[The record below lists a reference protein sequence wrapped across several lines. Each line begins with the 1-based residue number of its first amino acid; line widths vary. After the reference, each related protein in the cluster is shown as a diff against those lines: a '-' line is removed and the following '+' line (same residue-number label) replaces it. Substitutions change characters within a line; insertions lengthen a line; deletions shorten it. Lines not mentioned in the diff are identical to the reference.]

1 MSAIFSGGVD
11 VFGLSDIGRKR
22 ARNEDHFVIATLR
35 KEIALRQSNLEDTS
49 VFDAVRSAEAQLL
62 AVADGVG
69 GQAGGDLA
77 SRTAVT
83 SLVAYLNTT
92 MSCFNNLDVE
102 AEHAFLEKLEAGVRE
117 AHQQVLE
124 AHGRQSRPPATTLT
138 VITLLWPRAYVV
150 HVGDSRAMYLHN
162 GWLRPL
168 TRDQTMGEAMVD
180 AGAMTE
186 EQAARSSLSQTLYS
200 ALGSQDMLPSV
211 GLVDFALGDVLLMC
225 SDGLTKHVNDT
236 RISEVLGQPWTA
248 ERMAK
253 ALVQDALD
261 DGGSDNVTVI
271 VARMTG

>member
-11 VFGLSDIGRKR
+11 VFGLSDVGKKR
-22 ARNEDHFVIATLR
+22 TRNEDHFVIATLR
-35 KEIALRQSNLEDTS
+35 KEIALRQSNLADTS

-102 AEHAFLEKLEAGVRE
+102 AEHQFLEKLEAGVHE
-117 AHQQVLE
+117 AHQRVLE

-253 ALVQDALD
+253 TLVQDALD

-271 VARMTG
+271 VARMIG

>member
-1 MSAIFSGGVD
+1 MSSVFSGGVD
-11 VFGLSDIGRKR
+11 VFGLSDVGLKR
-22 ARNEDHFVIATLR
+22 TRNEDHFVIATLR

-49 VFDAVRSAEAQLL
+49 VFEAAKSTEAQLL

-69 GQAGGDLA
+69 GVAGGDLA

-92 MSCFNNLDVE
+92 MSCFNNLDVD
-102 AEHAFLEKLEAGVRE
+102 AEHDFMEKLEASVQSAHQNVRE
-117 AHQQVLE
+117 AY
-124 AHGRQSRPPATTLT
+124 GRQSRPPATTLT
-138 VITLLWPRAYVV
+138 MITLIWPRAYVV

-200 ALGSQDMLPSV
+200 ALGGQDMLPSV
-211 GLVDFALGDVLLMC
+211 GLVDFAAGDVLLMC
-225 SDGLTKHVNDT
+225 SDGLTKHVSDA
-236 RISEVLGQPWTA
+236 RISEVLSLPWTA
-248 ERMAK
+248 EMMAK
-253 ALVQDALD
+253 TLVQDALAG
-261 DGGSDNVTVI
+261 GGSDNVTVI
-271 VARMTG
+271 VARMIG

>member
-11 VFGLSDIGRKR
+11 VFGLSDVGKKR
-22 ARNEDHFVIATLR
+22 QRNEDHFVIATLR
-35 KEIALRQSNLEDTS
+35 KEIALRQTNLEDTT
-49 VFDAVRSAEAQLL
+49 VFDHARGTEAQLL

-69 GQAGGDLA
+69 GQAGGDVA

-92 MSCFNNLDVE
+92 MSCFNNLDVD
-102 AEHAFLEKLEAGVRE
+102 AEHEFLEKLENGVHA
-117 AHQQVLE
+117 AHEDVRV
-124 AHGRQSRPPATTLT
+124 ANGRLSRPPATTLT
-138 VITLLWPRAYVV
+138 MITLVWPRAYVV
-150 HVGDSRAMYLHN
+150 HVGDSRAMYLHD

-186 EQAARSSLSQTLYS
+186 EQASRSSLSQTLYS
-200 ALGSQDMLPSV
+200 ALGGTDMMPHV
-211 GLVDFALGDVLLMC
+211 GLVDFAVGDVLLMC
-225 SDGLTKHVNDT
+225 SDGLTKHVSDT

-248 ERMAK
+248 EQMTRT
-253 ALVQDALD
+253 LVQDALD
-261 DGGSDNVTVI
+261 GGGSDNVTVI

>member
-11 VFGLSDIGRKR
+11 VFGLSDVGKKR
-22 ARNEDHFVIATLR
+22 QRNEDHFVIATLR
-35 KEIALRQSNLEDTS
+35 KEIALRQSNLEDIS
-49 VFDAVRSAEAQLL
+49 VFDRSRGTEAQLL

-69 GQAGGDLA
+69 GQAGGDVA

-92 MSCFNNLDVE
+92 MSCFNNLDVD
-102 AEHAFLEKLEAGVRE
+102 AEHEFLEKLENGVHA
-117 AHQQVLE
+117 AHEEVRI
-124 AHGRQSRPPATTLT
+124 ANGRQSRPPATTLT
-138 VITLLWPRAYVV
+138 MITLVWPRAYVV
-150 HVGDSRAMYLHN
+150 HVGDSRAMYLHE

-200 ALGSQDMLPSV
+200 ALGGQDMLPHV
-211 GLVDFALGDVLLMC
+211 GLVDFTPGDVLLMC

-236 RISEVLGQPWTA
+236 RISEVLAKPWTA
-248 ERMAK
+248 EQMTRT
-253 ALVQDALD
+253 LVQDALD
-261 DGGSDNVTVI
+261 GGGSDNVTVI